1 MLTQRMT
8 ALVEQWTAVSDR
20 RSIFLA
26 CYQRMTENMLS
37 AVARHDFFDPDWVAH
52 LIGSFA
58 DYYFAA
64 LAAWERDQS
73 GPAVWQYTFT
83 YANRQN
89 ASVAQHLL
97 LGVNAHINY
106 DLVLVLDDLL
116 HQEWPLLSAE
126 QQRQRHADYL
136 AVNRVIE
143 QTIDRVQ
150 DEVIAPYS
158 ATLQLLD
165 AVCGPFDEWC
175 TARLIRNWRND
186 VWRQALAVMSLN
198 DQEEHL
204 AARHQVDQLALA
216 RAYLLSGNLTE
227 VRSFGYPLRWLK
239 RLRLL

>member
-8 ALVEQWTAVSDR
+8 TLVEQWTTIGDR

-58 DYYFAA
+58 DYYFTA
-64 LAAWERDQS
+64 LAAWERDQG

-83 YANRQN
+83 FAKRQN

-97 LGVNAHINY
+97 LGVNAHINC

-116 HQEWPLLSAE
+116 HQEWPLLSVE
-126 QQRQRHADYL
+126 QQHQRHADYL

-143 QTIDRVQ
+143 QTIDRCRMK
-150 DEVIAPYS
+150 
-158 ATLQLLD
+158 LLLPTQQRSSFLMRF
-165 AVCGPFDEWC
+165 VGHS
-175 TARLIRNWRND
+175 
-186 VWRQALAVMSLN
+186 MSG
-198 DQEEHL
+198 
-204 AARHQVDQLALA
+204 V
-216 RAYLLSGNLTE
+216 
-227 VRSFGYPLRWLK
+227 PLV
-239 RLRLL
+239 